1 MMNSNVKLPVDIR
14 IGVIGGGQLGK
25 MLIEASRPW
34 NIQYSVL
41 ENDLNCP
48 AAALAN
54 HVILG
59 GLKDAESIQKLAAEC
74 DVLTYEIEHI
84 NSRVLMEL
92 EESGKTVIPSARTL
106 QIIQDKGLQK
116 HFYQKHAI
124 PTADFVICDNPA
136 GLAEAVKS
144 FGGDKVV
151 VKQRMGGYDGKG
163 VDIVT
168 KSDIQTGLFQ
178 SPGPCVVE
186 YFHENITEYSVI
198 VAADQFGN
206 VVTYPLIEMYFNPQ
220 SNLVEFLFSPA
231 ETTPDLEAECR
242 NVAMHAVREL
252 KSPGLFAV
260 ELFVTQS
267 AEVLVNEIAPRPHN
281 SGHHTIEGSYTS
293 QFEQLNRILLGLPLG
308 NTEMIQPSAMIN
320 LVGGEGQTG
329 AYKLKYAEK
338 LLSEPGVYV
347 HLYNK
352 SEIRPQRKM
361 GHITVMAETLQELLD
376 KAGKIRDWAVFE

>member
-1 MMNSNVKLPVDIR
+1 MNSNIKLPTNLR
-14 IGVIGGGQLGK
+14 IGIIGGGQLGK

-34 NIQYSVL
+34 NVRYSVL
-41 ENDLNCP
+41 ENDLHCP
-48 AAALAN
+48 ASALADWL
-54 HVILG
+54 ILG
-59 GLKDAESIQKLAAEC
+59 DLNNAESIYNLAAEC
-74 DVLTYEIEHI
+74 DVITYEIEHI
-84 NSRVLMEL
+84 NSHALLEL
-92 EESGKTVIPSARTL
+92 EQSGKTVIPSAATL
-106 QIIQDKGLQK
+106 QMIQDKGLQK
-116 HFYQKHAI
+116 QFYQKHAI
-124 PTADFVICDNPA
+124 PSADFVICDNPA
-136 GLAEAVKS
+136 DLAEAVKS
-144 FGGDKVV
+144 FGGEKVV
-151 VKQRMGGYDGKG
+151 IKQRTGGYDGKG
-163 VDIVT
+163 VDIVA
-168 KSDIQTGLFQ
+168 KSDIEMGLFQ

-186 YFHENITEYSVI
+186 YFHNNITEYSVI

-231 ETTPDLEAECR
+231 ETTADLEAECR

-308 NTEMIQPSAMIN
+308 NTAMIQPSAMIN

-329 AYKLKYAEK
+329 AYQLKDAEK
-338 LLSEPGVYV
+338 LLAEPGVYV

-352 SEIRPQRKM
+352 SEIRPKRKM
-361 GHITVMAETLQELLD
+361 GHITVMAETIQELLD

>member
-1 MMNSNVKLPVDIR
+1 MNSNIKLPTNLR
-14 IGVIGGGQLGK
+14 IGIIGGGQLGK

-34 NIQYSVL
+34 NVRYSVL
-41 ENDLNCP
+41 ENDLHCP
-48 AAALAN
+48 ASALADWL
-54 HVILG
+54 ILG
-59 GLKDAESIQKLAAEC
+59 DLNNAESIYNLAAEC
-74 DVLTYEIEHI
+74 DVITYEIEHI
-84 NSRVLMEL
+84 NSHALLEL
-92 EESGKTVIPSARTL
+92 EQSGKTVIPSAATL
-106 QIIQDKGLQK
+106 QMIQDKGLQK
-116 HFYQKHAI
+116 QFYQKHAI
-124 PTADFVICDNPA
+124 PSADFVICDNPA
-136 GLAEAVKS
+136 DLAEAVKS
-144 FGGDKVV
+144 FGGEKVV
-151 VKQRMGGYDGKG
+151 IKQRTGGYDGKG
-163 VDIVT
+163 VDIVA
-168 KSDIQTGLFQ
+168 KSDIEIGLFQ

-186 YFHENITEYSVI
+186 YFHDNITEYSVI

-231 ETTPDLEAECR
+231 ETTADLEAECR

-308 NTEMIQPSAMIN
+308 NTAMIQPSAMIN

-329 AYKLKYAEK
+329 AYQLKYAEK
-338 LLSEPGVYV
+338 LLAEPGVYV

-352 SEIRPQRKM
+352 SEIRPKRKM
-361 GHITVMAETLQELLD
+361 GHITVMAETIQELLD

>member
-1 MMNSNVKLPVDIR
+1 MNKSVKLPADIR

-48 AAALAN
+48 AASLAN

-59 GLKDAESIQKLAAEC
+59 SLKDAESIQKLSADC
-74 DVLTYEIEHI
+74 DVLTCEIEHI
-84 NSRVLMEL
+84 NADALQQL
-92 EESGKTVIPSARTL
+92 EQAGKTVIPSARTL
-106 QIIQDKGLQK
+106 QMIQDKGLQK
-116 HFYQKHAI
+116 QFYQQHAI
-124 PTADFVICDNPA
+124 PTADFVICDNPQDLSKA
-136 GLAEAVKS
+136 ILMI
-144 FGGDKVV
+144 GGNKVV

-168 KSDIQTGLFQ
+168 YSDIQTGLFQ

-329 AYKLKYAEK
+329 AYKLKYAEQ

-352 SEIRPQRKM
+352 AEIRPQRKM